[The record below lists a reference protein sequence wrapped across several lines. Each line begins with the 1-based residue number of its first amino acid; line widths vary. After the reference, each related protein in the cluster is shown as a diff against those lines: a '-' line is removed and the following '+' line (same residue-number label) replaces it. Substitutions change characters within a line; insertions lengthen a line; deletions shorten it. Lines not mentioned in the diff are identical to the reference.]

1 MFTNQENKQHAII
14 ANFAR
19 SFDKSHNDRNRTH
32 LISSICLVKGQ
43 NLVQLEQ
50 IILNGESGELGDI
63 SYVFILLPKE
73 LMVDNDFSKKSI
85 GDLEIIITTIENLI
99 SHLGLTGKN
108 DELLSNVLG
117 GLGSSSLNSNNVIQK
132 SLFIFSNQMWSNI
145 LLKFKINNIDISG
158 CSSAKRHI
166 LQTVDY
172 QLSLFLSRAFK
183 SHYTIQELLYNS
195 YKDPIL
201 SSTIPIE
208 YYKNY
213 NLYYPGL
220 KSDLI
225 NSRAADIN
233 EIPFKIN
240 NILKIDNGLLNSAYF
255 RYYEG
260 IFIDNFKLTVQM
272 LILDIEDRLTQ
283 DIEDF
288 KKEKGD
294 LESKISTL
302 NYEINKI
309 ENINNISTKHMSN
322 KEKKEMKKENKEMNQ
337 ILQSSDYVSS
347 REHQIKFIYNK
358 IENIDGKLIN
368 KNKELDDF
376 IKNKQDY
383 TILELNNYHSRIGLD
398 NLKTIARA
406 ASSLTKYSKKKLKS
420 ISYNNIR
427 KYSSFSVNKVL
438 ALNLL

>member
-1 MFTNQENKQHAII
+1 
-14 ANFAR
+14 
-19 SFDKSHNDRNRTH
+19 
-32 LISSICLVKGQ
+32 
-43 NLVQLEQ
+43 
-50 IILNGESGELGDI
+50 
-63 SYVFILLPKE
+63 
-73 LMVDNDFSKKSI
+73 MVDNDFSKKSI

-288 KKEKGD
+288 KKEKRRFR
-294 LESKISTL
+294 
-302 NYEINKI
+302 
-309 ENINNISTKHMSN
+309 
-322 KEKKEMKKENKEMNQ
+322 
-337 ILQSSDYVSS
+337 V
-347 REHQIKFIYNK
+347 
-358 IENIDGKLIN
+358 
-368 KNKELDDF
+368 
-376 IKNKQDY
+376 
-383 TILELNNYHSRIGLD
+383 
-398 NLKTIARA
+398 
-406 ASSLTKYSKKKLKS
+406 
-420 ISYNNIR
+420 
-427 KYSSFSVNKVL
+427 
-438 ALNLL
+438 